1 MLLYI
6 LILHQTTTATEEEAL
21 PLLLLYI
28 LILHQT
34 TTIQREFMKWV

>member
-6 LILHQTTTATEEEAL
+6 LILHQTTTFY
-21 PLLLLYI
+21 LLLCKEDMLLYI

-34 TTIQREFMKWV
+34 TTRGR